1 MKDTA
6 NSELKD
12 ILSSNGYSLT
22 KPRLV
27 VFNVLNREEP
37 LTISQIIKLVDGK
50 IDRASTYRTITLFE
64 KLGILNRLSFGFK
77 FKFELSDKFREHHH
91 HLVCLNCGAIE
102 EINEQTL
109 EDFIHKAATKSGF
122 QIQNHQLEI
131 QGLCE
136 NCQSS

>member
-1 MKDTA
+1 MVDTA
-6 NSELKD
+6 HSELQS
-12 ILSSNGYSLT
+12 ILSDNKYSLT
-22 KPRLV
+22 KPRQV
-27 VFNVLNREEP
+27 VFDVFNEQAP
-37 LTISQIIKLVDGK
+37 LTISQAIDLVGDR
-50 IDRASTYRTITLFE
+50 IDRASVYRTIALFE

-91 HLVCLNCGAIE
+91 HLVCLSCGAIE

-131 QGLCE
+131 QGLCQ
-136 NCQSS
+136 NCQH